1 MALYPETPIPQYPYD
16 ITEVWKTTI
25 TPFDSGREQ
34 RRQKQV
40 FPKYDMA
47 FSYNTLTLTEF
58 NLLWNFYHARRGA
71 YAAFYVYLPD
81 PDPASWE
88 GLGVGTGDGSTT
100 IFDLPGKSASSQ
112 KIYINGE
119 EQVVT
124 VQYSILIGGGE
135 ESSDR
140 VEFVTAPAENE
151 IISCDFAG
159 YMRNRCRFANDK
171 MTRTQFAHALYS
183 TGLELKGLA
192 MI

>member
-40 FPKYDMA
+40 FPKYDIA

-58 NLLWNFYHARRGA
+58 NLLWNFYHARRGS
-71 YAAFYVYLPD
+71 YEAFYVYLPD
-81 PDPASWE
+81 QEPALWE

-100 IFDLPGKSASSQ
+100 IFDLPGKSTSSQ
-112 KIYINGE
+112 KIYINGV

-124 VQYSILIGGGE
+124 VQYSILIGGGAE
-135 ESSDR
+135 NSDR
-140 VEFVTAPAENE
+140 VRFVTAPAVNE